1 MEEEIG
7 KVTGKIRDKYY
18 CATAMHRYLVRAM
31 TGWPLYY
38 YFFFL
43 VVLVDFAE
51 QCFEF

>member
-31 TGWPLYY
+31 AGWLLYFI
-38 YFFFL
+38 FFG